1 MSMRHLSVYLNDH
14 FAGGSAAL
22 ELLRHLER
30 THAGTPLAQAA
41 LDLHA
46 DVSEDHRELEAIMS
60 NAGVT
65 PGVMRRAAAVFGE
78 KIAELKTRVDDPAGG
93 PLRLLE
99 TLEALSLGIE
109 GKHALWTGLAS
120 IAADVPALRDV
131 DLSRLRQRAQDQ
143 RARIERLRLDAVR
156 AALA

>member
-1 MSMRHLSVYLNDH
+1 MSVGHLSVYLNDH

-30 THAGTPLAQAA
+30 THTGTAVAQAA
-41 LDLHA
+41 SALHA
-46 DVSEDHRELEAIMS
+46 DGSDDHGQLEQIMRS
-60 NAGVT
+60 AGVT
-65 PGVMRRAAAVFGE
+65 PGVVRRAAALLGE
-78 KIAELKTRVDDPAGG
+78 KVAELKSRVDDPAGG
-93 PLRLLE
+93 ALRLLE

-120 IAADVPALRDV
+120 VAADVPALRGV
-131 DLSRLRQRAQDQ
+131 DFSRLTERAQDQ
-143 RARIERLRLDAVR
+143 RARVERLRLDAVR